1 MVIVYLLMALVGAAA
16 AIFALQN
23 VDPVVIR
30 FLGWRI
36 EGAPLAMVIMLS
48 VLAGIVLTA
57 LIGLVQQWKLRSR
70 IRQLEQRLAP
80 GLRPARSR
88 THDPSSGT
96 AIAEPVAT
104 GLASPDIFSV
114 SSFRSISHKALGN
127 LARVC

>member
-16 AIFALQN
+16 AVFALQN

-57 LIGLVQQWKLRSR
+57 LIGLIQQWKLRSR
-70 IRQLEQRLAP
+70 IRQLEQRLAHSSAP
-80 GLRPARSR
+80 RDLGR
-88 THDPSSGT
+88 TTPR
-96 AIAEPVAT
+96 AEPPS
-104 GLASPDIFSV
+104 LS
-114 SSFRSISHKALGN
+114 R
-127 LARVC
+127 